1 MSPSVFSSQR
11 MKLPMSPPL
20 VLITSP
26 GSAAAAADTSLWK
39 GYISLFEREPAP
51 QLMTLDPFPVE
62 LLLHIPPLTACLTD
76 LIVNGLGEK
85 CCIPEIVC
93 SFLVVCSQNMIDPCA
108 ILLRLQMN
116 LYSGWEINYSTV
128 VSHLFLTISFLG
140 CASSLSFFALDQSGM
155 KE

>member
-1 MSPSVFSSQR
+1 

-26 GSAAAAADTSLWK
+26 GSAAAADTSLWK
-39 GYISLFEREPAP
+39 GYISLFEREPTP

-140 CASSLSFFALDQSGM
+140 CAASLSFFALDQSGM